1 MAMSPVQTVGQ
12 VFDSI
17 QHVKAGATAFCTNFF
32 PVQAK
37 VQTWIEHNE
46 LFSEMGERA
55 AFFVRTDRDFG
66 HLYFCAADTSSLQSG
81 LVALNGLDKRRL
93 TTDVVGQE
101 AGVAPLLGSL
111 ESAGFRHYSKLVRLA
126 RPNPPGAAAPETESS
141 ETVAG
146 RMPALPVVEIA
157 GPGEAAAILN
167 LLETSFDPLA
177 DQLPTLYEIED
188 AIRAG
193 QILVIKRSGEL
204 AAFLHFETQGMT
216 STVRY
221 WVVAK
226 AFQSQRTG
234 GTLIRHYFGA
244 HPAVRRFILWVT
256 ATNDNAVQK
265 YRHYG
270 YAPDGLVDHV
280 LIK

>member
-1 MAMSPVQTVGQ
+1 MSPVQTVGQ

-17 QHVKAGATAFCTNFF
+17 QQVKAGALAFCTNFF

-81 LVALNGLDKRRL
+81 VVALNGLDKRRL
-93 TTDVVGQE
+93 TTDIVGQE

-111 ESAGFRHYSKLVRLA
+111 ESAGFRRYSKLVRLA
-126 RPNPPGAAAPETESS
+126 RPNPPGTAGAPAENPEI
-141 ETVAG
+141 
-146 RMPALPVVEIA
+146 ALA
-157 GPGEAAAILN
+157 GPGDAAAILN
-167 LLETSFDPLA
+167 LLEASFDPLA

-193 QILVIKRSGEL
+193 QILVVKRPGEL

-221 WVVAK
+221 WVVAR
-226 AFQSQRTG
+226 AFQSQRLG
-234 GTLIRHYFGA
+234 GALIRHYFGA

-265 YRHYG
+265 YQHYG